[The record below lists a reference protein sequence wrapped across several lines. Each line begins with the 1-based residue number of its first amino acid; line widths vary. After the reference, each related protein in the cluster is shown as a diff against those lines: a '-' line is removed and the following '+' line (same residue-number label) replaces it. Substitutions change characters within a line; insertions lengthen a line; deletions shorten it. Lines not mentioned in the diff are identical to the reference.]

1 MKILMV
7 WFLALFCG
15 DNISLEFNSDYYAHE
30 IIKDLFKIGH
40 NLIESYSHNME
51 DISIGE
57 SNELS
62 NDISPSESTLSNM
75 FYYFNTI
82 VLLLIATA
90 GVFYVRHVRDLK
102 RALQRFV
109 DTSSI
114 EEQNID
120 TTEVIDEKRYITKEK
135 ELSILSKIADFE
147 REKGYLDK
155 DISLNQLAS
164 SIGVNHRYLSYVV
177 NKNKECDF
185 ATYVN
190 ELRIGYIVAC
200 LEDDPKYLKYKISY
214 LAEQCGFASHSRFTV
229 TFKKMTGCSPSVF
242 INKLKR

>member
-1 MKILMV
+1 MV

-15 DNISLEFNSDYYAHE
+15 DNISLEFNNDYYTQE
-30 IIKDLFKIGH
+30 IIGGLYKLTH
-40 NLIESYSHNME
+40 NLVEGNNYNIEDITIESDNEFSSN
-51 DISIGE
+51 IST
-57 SNELS
+57 
-62 NDISPSESTLSNM
+62 SEGTLSSM
-75 FYYFNTI
+75 FYYFNTV
-82 VLLLIATA
+82 VLLLVATA
-90 GVFYVRHVRDLK
+90 GIFYVRHVRDLK
-102 RALQRFV
+102 RTLQRFV
-109 DTSSI
+109 ETSSSEEREDTI
-114 EEQNID
+114 EV
-120 TTEVIDEKRYITKEK
+120 TEEKRYITKEK

>member
-1 MKILMV
+1 MV
-7 WFLALFCG
+7 WFLVLFCG
-15 DNISLEFNSDYYAHE
+15 DNISLEFNNDYYAHE
-30 IIKDLFKIGH
+30 IVSDLFNVAYNLVTGETRNIDDFAIGGDA
-40 NLIESYSHNME
+40 EFPS
-51 DISIGE
+51 DI
-57 SNELS
+57 
-62 NDISPSESTLSNM
+62 DTSEKSLSNM
-75 FYYFNTI
+75 VYYFNTL

-90 GVFYVRHVRDLK
+90 GFFYIRHIRELK
-102 RALQRFV
+102 RTLQRFV
-109 DTSSI
+109 DTSAL
-114 EEQNID
+114 EEQENVVEV
-120 TTEVIDEKRYITKEK
+120 TEEKRYITKEK
-135 ELSILSKIADFE
+135 EMSILAKIADFE

-242 INKLKR
+242 INRLKR